1 MINLYILTTAITR
14 PTLHNESIGV
24 FYEKIYK
31 PNKSFVDKHFCIT
44 HVINIDCP
52 EKLMA
57 YFTVGQTVENF
68 KRIIPSSITL
78 NLLFEDQSG
87 PAFLDA
93 FKRIMDY
100 IDKLSV
106 YGNNNLFWWFEDDW
120 KFDFDNGF
128 FQNLMFL
135 YSFKSSA
142 MTLTPNSQLGSFR
155 GGPVM
160 SEDFF
165 LKYFNIQRL
174 KQMNC
179 SCDPERQV
187 VNYISMKG
195 IQMENGTIIVR
206 ARPEHETIRLILVY
220 INVEYSKITPD
231 FGIGFYQKKYDSGPK
246 PNFIY
251 EYYIIVIKSCSWN
264 VFEYMKYEPEN
275 NAISSVCTVKE
286 NYKMTT
292 LNELNQMFNYG
303 INYFI
308 VKPYCLNDCGREFA
322 QKYNLIKG
330 WVKYG
335 DITTYS

>member
-1 MINLYILTTAITR
+1 MINLYIMTTAITR
-14 PTLHNESIGV
+14 PTLHNQSVGI

-31 PNKSFVDKHFCIT
+31 PNKQFIDENFRIVHI
-44 HVINIDCP
+44 INIDYP
-52 EKLMA
+52 EKLRA
-57 YFTVGQTVENF
+57 HFTIEQTVDNF
-68 KRIIPSSITL
+68 KRIVPSSISL
-78 NLLFEDQSG
+78 NILYSEPDK

-100 IDKLSV
+100 VDELSV
-106 YGNNNLFWWFEDDW
+106 YGENNLFWWFEDDW

-135 YSFKSSA
+135 YKLKSCPCA
-142 MTLTPNSQLGSFR
+142 MTFTPNSQLGSFR

-160 SEDFF
+160 NEEFF

-174 KQMNC
+174 KQMNN

-195 IQMENGTIIVR
+195 IQMENGNIRIRERSQV
-206 ARPEHETIRLILVY
+206 ETIRLILIY
-220 INVEYSKITPD
+220 IDIDYSKISPD
-231 FGIGFYQKKYDSGPK
+231 FSTGFYQKKYDSRPESTF
-246 PNFIY
+246 NY
-251 EYYIIVIKSCSWN
+251 EHYIIVINSNSWD
-264 VFEYMKYEPEN
+264 VFEYMKYDQT
-275 NAISSVCTVKE
+275 AVCTMKQ
-286 NYKMTT
+286 NYKITT
-292 LNELNQMFNYG
+292 FKQLNQMFDHG

-335 DITTYS
+335 DVTTYS